1 MPGFSVSGLN
11 PPNMFYG
18 ASLGA
23 GGGAYPAQFLQPAPL
38 PQVPAESALLRG
50 ARLAASFQPAVVIPG
65 SDDPA
70 YQVKGPF
77 FASDRIL
84 MDGVGLRYQFDVKAL
99 WNPSCKCPRGSLWA
113 DNILA
118 FASHQRSLF
127 ALAAD
132 KLAPPKDDKLVSI
145 AAKAWADEFNA
156 AALKAV
162 VAAFLPEGSKPELQM
177 LQAAAKIQALVKA
190 DVPLVSWDYFD
201 GLVKELYA
209 DYASTP
215 LADLKITPKSLAP
228 AEHAYVVLVLA
239 STDAAFEAWGDGK
252 PAAQPSGTPEEE
264 QARAAVANAQLH
276 ADQLANQQQQAQAQ
290 AQAQLLQQQQAQAQL
305 YQAQAQLLQQQ
316 QALAQG
322 RAPLQAISVL
332 NPFAAFGG
340 GGGGFLPNMQ
350 PIQQLPLTLPLAPPM
365 QPGHPLP
372 PLKPYEK
379 CLKLLTEALLS
390 GGFIWP
396 PTYRTFAMERLWMAA
411 TKSDSNRLMVG
422 PNNSVIMQDD
432 SWTTKDRDGVGAI
445 EDFREGFDFILG
457 HMAMIGMDARI
468 IEDRRAWLKFWMNDI
483 KSLPIAARLKAAEVF
498 ILRHSSS
505 TNWMSCIGSNPTL
518 WIRAASDSLPDVK
531 RNNNGSNNNNNN
543 NNANNNNTNNKT
555 SVGKNNAKNRKRKLR
570 NRGGGGGGTATSRSR
585 SRSLSPPAKRT
596 PTPKQGPLS
605 DPAHPNRVSGVCDS
619 RTHKRGCSAEKSG
632 RKCSLSHECPRCPGQ
647 DHNMRD
653 CPKA

>member
-11 PPNMFYG
+11 SPNMFYG

-23 GGGAYPAQFLQPAPL
+23 GGHAYPAQFLQPSPL
-38 PQVPAESALLRG
+38 TFVPAESVLSRG
-50 ARLAASFQPAVVIPG
+50 ARLAANFQPAAVIPG

-99 WNPSCKCPRGSLWA
+99 WNPSCKCPRGNLWP

-127 ALAAD
+127 ASAVD

-145 AAKAWADEFNA
+145 AAKTWADEFNA

-162 VAAFLPEGSKPELQM
+162 VAAFLPEGSKPELQS

-201 GLVKELYA
+201 GLVKELYVDHA
-209 DYASTP
+209 LLSE
-215 LADLKITPKSLAP
+215 LRVTPKSLAP
-228 AEHAYVVLVLA
+228 AEHAYVALVLA
-239 STDAAFEAWGDGK
+239 STDAAFEAWGDDK
-252 PAAQPSGTPEEE
+252 PAAQPSVTPEAE
-264 QARAAVANAQLH
+264 QAKAAVAQAQLQ

-290 AQAQLLQQQQAQAQL
+290 AQSQLLQQQQAQAQL

-316 QALAQG
+316 QAQAQG
-322 RAPLQAISVL
+322 RAPLQTIPNLAPVP

-340 GGGGFLPNMQ
+340 GAGGFLPYAQ
-350 PIQQLPLTLPLAPPM
+350 PAQQLPLNLPLAPPM

-379 CLKLLTEALLS
+379 CVKLLTEALLS

-396 PTYRTFAMERLWMAA
+396 PTYRTYAMERLWMAA
-411 TKSDSNRLMVG
+411 TKSDSNRLMLG
-422 PNNSVIMQDD
+422 PNNSIITQDD
-432 SWTTKDRDGVGAI
+432 SWTTKDRDGAGAI

-457 HMAMIGMDARI
+457 HMATIGMDTRI
-468 IEDRRAWLKFWMNDI
+468 IEDRRSWLKFWMNDI
-483 KSLPIAARLKAAEVF
+483 KSLSSQARLKAAEVF

-505 TNWMSCIGSNPTL
+505 TSWMSCIGSNPTL
-518 WIRAASDSLPDVK
+518 WIRAASDSLPDI
-531 RNNNGSNNNNNN
+531 RRN
-543 NNANNNNTNNKT
+543 NNANNNNNNSNNNNANNKDK
-555 SVGKNNAKNRKRKLR
+555 VGKNNARNRKRKLR
-570 NRGGGGGGTATSRSR
+570 NKNGGSGGTAASRSR
-585 SRSLSPPAKRT
+585 SRSPSPPAKKAST
-596 PTPKQGPLS
+596 PNQGPSS
-605 DPAHPNRVSGVCDS
+605 DPAHPNRVPGICDS

-632 RKCSLSHECPRCPGQ
+632 RKCSLSHECPRCSGQ
-647 DHNMRD
+647 DHSMRD

>member
-23 GGGAYPAQFLQPAPL
+23 GGGAYPAQALQLAPL
-38 PQVPAESALLRG
+38 PRVPAESALLRG
-50 ARLAASFQPAVVIPG
+50 ARLAAGFQPAAVIPG

-77 FASDRIL
+77 FASDQIL
-84 MDGVGLRYQFDVKAL
+84 MDGVGLRYQFDVRAL
-99 WNPSCKCPRGSLWA
+99 WNPNCKCPRGALWA

-162 VAAFLPEGSKPELQM
+162 VAAFLPDGSKPDFQM
-177 LQAAAKIQALVKA
+177 LHAAAKIQALIKA

-201 GLVKELYA
+201 GLVNELYA
-209 DYASTP
+209 DHASTP
-215 LADLKITPKSLAP
+215 LASLIITPKSLAP
-228 AEHAYVVLVLA
+228 AEHAYVSLVLA
-239 STDAAFEAWGDGK
+239 STDAAFDSLGDDK
-252 PAAQPSGTPEEE
+252 PAAQPSGTPEAE
-264 QARAAVANAQLH
+264 QARAAVAQAQLQ
-276 ADQLANQQQQAQAQ
+276 ADQLANQAQAQ
-290 AQAQLLQQQQAQAQL
+290 AQSQLLQQQQAQAQL

-316 QALAQG
+316 QAQAQG
-322 RAPLQAISVL
+322 RALPQTIPNLAQAP
-332 NPFAAFGG
+332 NPFEAPGG
-340 GGGGFLPNMQ
+340 GAGVFLPYAQ
-350 PIQQLPLTLPLAPPM
+350 PAQLLPLNLPLAPPM

-396 PTYRTFAMERLWMAA
+396 PTYRTYAMERLWMAA
-411 TKSDSNRLMVG
+411 TKSDSNRLMLG
-422 PNNSVIMQDD
+422 PNNSIITQDD
-432 SWTTKDRDGVGAI
+432 SWTTKDRDGLGAI

-457 HMAMIGMDARI
+457 HMATIGMDARI
-468 IEDRRAWLKFWMNDI
+468 IEDRRSWLKFWINDI
-483 KSLPIAARLKAAEVF
+483 KSLSSAARLKAAEAF

-505 TNWMSCIGSNPTL
+505 TSWMSCIGSNPTL
-518 WIRAASDSLPDVK
+518 WIRAASDSLPDFK
-531 RNNNGSNNNNNN
+531 RNNNANNNNNN
-543 NNANNNNTNNKT
+543 NNNSNANNKDK
-555 SVGKNNAKNRKRKLR
+555 VGKNNARNRKRRSR
-570 NRGGGGGGTATSRSR
+570 NKNGGSGGTAASRSR
-585 SRSLSPPAKRT
+585 SRSPSPPAKKT
-596 PTPKQGPLS
+596 STPKQGPS
-605 DPAHPNRVSGVCDS
+605 FDPAHPNRVPGICDS
-619 RTHKRGCSAEKSG
+619 RTHKRGCTAEKSG
-632 RKCSLSHECPRCPGQ
+632 RTCSLSHECPRCSGQ
-647 DHNMRD
+647 DHSMRD